1 MQYTYQSFAIVTMI
15 EQRSLLLARTNDLIR
30 CADKKGMV
38 FTHFLSESELAVVM
52 PLISGSGF
60 NHSVFGGYDDAQ
72 RCIIGISSC
81 DTPLNEWFP
90 LRTLRFKLDSRLNI
104 VHRDVL
110 GALMSL
116 GIRRELIGDILFA
129 DGYCY
134 FFAESSIADYII
146 GNFSGVANNSVVPE
160 IFDGEIHYKK
170 VYEELTCTVTSMRLD
185 CMTAAVT
192 ARSRSD
198 AENMVLTGTVRL
210 NGIEN
215 RKKDAQ
221 LKCGDILTVRRF
233 GKYRIDSVTGTTKK
247 GRIRIRILK
256 YS

>member
-90 LRTLRFKLDSRLNI
+90 LRTLRFKLDFRLNI

-116 GIRRELIGDILFA
+116 RRELIGDILFA

-146 GNFSGVANNSVVPE
+146 GNFSGIANNSVVPE

-192 ARSRSD
+192 ARP
-198 AENMVLTGTVRL
+198 
-210 NGIEN
+210 
-215 RKKDAQ
+215 
-221 LKCGDILTVRRF
+221 
-233 GKYRIDSVTGTTKK
+233 
-247 GRIRIRILK
+247 
-256 YS
+256 